1 MDFARLLRSGALGA
15 AGAAPAA
22 PKPLVSFKCGR
33 VNSERVGGTKLR
45 LTADPRKGELS
56 LLKDGQVRR
65 LVLPHLPA
73 DQTTQPGFSLPPLKH
88 AFFLLLLLSQGVMHI
103 MWKDRSTGDQGM
115 DLEVF
120 PGDVEFKRIA
130 APVPGDRIYEL
141 RFTATA
147 RREFFWAQEAK
158 EAADKDGVA
167 KLVEFVNNPSA
178 AAAASAPAAGPR
190 AAAAGGLTA
199 EMVQQML
206 ASLEVGGRSAA
217 PATRASASTGAGSV
231 AASTAAAASTPA
243 AQAAAPA
250 APAPA
255 PPAAAPAA
263 MSDECVPQDMP
274 DSCVSPLSIL

>member
-1 MDFARLLRSGALGA
+1 
-15 AGAAPAA
+15 
-22 PKPLVSFKCGR
+22 
-33 VNSERVGGTKLR
+33 
-45 LTADPRKGELS
+45 
-56 LLKDGQVRR
+56 
-65 LVLPHLPA
+65 
-73 DQTTQPGFSLPPLKH
+73 
-88 AFFLLLLLSQGVMHI
+88 MHI

-178 AAAASAPAAGPR
+178 AAAASSPAAGPR

-217 PATRASASTGAGSV
+217 PAASVPRASASTGAGSV
-231 AASTAAAASTPA
+231 AASTAAPASAPV
-243 AQAAAPA
+243 AQPA

-255 PPAAAPAA
+255 APVPPAAAATAA
-263 MSDECVPQDMP
+263 MSDECVPRDMP
-274 DSCVSPLSIL
+274 DSCAGSLFPFCNAYSLPPPALLPLRQSG